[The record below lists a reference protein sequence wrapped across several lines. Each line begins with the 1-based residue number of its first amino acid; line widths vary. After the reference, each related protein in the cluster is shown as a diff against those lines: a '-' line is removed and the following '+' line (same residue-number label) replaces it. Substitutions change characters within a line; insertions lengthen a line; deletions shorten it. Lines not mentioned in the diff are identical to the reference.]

1 MIDAILFDLDGTLI
15 DTESV
20 AVTAGMAAF
29 EKCGQRVDLAFM
41 HSLVGVDQPTA
52 RIRIKSVFP
61 NLEMDRAW
69 QSAFEA
75 AIARDLPIKP
85 GAVQLLEMRLRPMAI
100 VTSSGRAAAHH
111 KLQLA
116 NMGGY
121 FEHVITVDDVKMAKP
136 AAEPYLLAA
145 ARLGV
150 DPARCLVFEDSET
163 GAEAAHKAG
172 CIVVQ
177 IPDVVPSLGRWA
189 HYLAGDLLAG
199 ARHYGLID

>member
-1 MIDAILFDLDGTLI
+1 
-15 DTESV
+15 
-20 AVTAGMAAF
+20 MAAF

-52 RIRIKSVFP
+52 RIRIKAAFP
-61 NLEMDRAW
+61 NLEIGDLDRAW

-75 AIARDLPIKP
+75 AIARNLPIKP

-100 VTSSGRAAAHH
+100 VTSSGREAARH

-116 NMGGY
+116 KMGHY

-172 CIVVQ
+172 CIVIQ

-189 HYLAGDLLAG
+189 HYVAGDLLAG